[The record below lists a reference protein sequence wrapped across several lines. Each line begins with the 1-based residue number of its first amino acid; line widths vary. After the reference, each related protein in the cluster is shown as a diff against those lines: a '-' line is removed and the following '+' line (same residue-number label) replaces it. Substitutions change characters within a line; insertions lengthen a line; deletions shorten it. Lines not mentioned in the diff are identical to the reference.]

1 MSDDCELR
9 AKGSFVNKYA
19 IGGIVGAVVLGGY
32 FGVNALFT
40 KSFEIPTVEVT
51 QGPLRIT
58 QQVTGRVDAS
68 RAFTVSAPRI
78 RGLQITRLADEG
90 AMAEVGDTLIQFD
103 ATQQMADLADHQSTL
118 KIRQTT
124 LARAEQEYMIQ
135 KKNLELDKQKAERK
149 YDEQK
154 HEAPR
159 LAEEARL
166 ELDLAQLN
174 YQGKLDQLTG
184 DVEKAELEVQRAR
197 DQVTMEERDLAQ
209 LTITAPIPGMV
220 VHLDI
225 WKGGQMSK
233 VQEGDSPWP
242 GQGLVNLPDLSEMIV
257 KATVSEVDAAK
268 VDTAQKAIVT
278 LDALPDQR
286 YDGKVIKKSTLARRK
301 DPSSKINVF
310 DLEIAI
316 LDKDDQLKPGMSAA
330 ARIIIS
336 RIDEVI
342 KVPLE
347 AVFEKDGR
355 TMVYLSNKREVEV
368 TVGRRNDMEIEII
381 EGLSGDETVC
391 LVDPTLDELGQPGD
405 RATEPELNRGRQVPE
420 GGRSG
425 RGGGR
430 RGGH

>member
-1 MSDDCELR
+1 
-9 AKGSFVNKYA
+9 VNKYTISGIVVVA
-19 IGGIVGAVVLGGY
+19 VIGGYL
-32 FGVNALFT
+32 GVNALFT
-40 KSFEIPTVEVT
+40 KSFEIPTVDVT
-51 QGPLRIT
+51 RGSLRIT

-90 AMAEVGDTLIQFD
+90 SMASVGDTLIQFD
-103 ATQQMADLADHQSTL
+103 ATQQLADLADHQSTL

-124 LARAEQEYMIQ
+124 LARAEQEYTIQ
-135 KKNLELDKQKAERK
+135 KKNLELDMQKAERK

-166 ELDLAQLN
+166 ELDLARLN

-184 DVEKAELEVQRAR
+184 DVQKAELEVQRAR
-197 DQVTMEERDLAQ
+197 DQVTMEQHDLEQ
-209 LTITAPIPGMV
+209 LTVVAPIPGMV
-220 VHLDI
+220 VHLEI

-257 KATVSEVDAAK
+257 NATVSEVDAAR
-268 VDTAQKAIVT
+268 VETEMPAVVT
-278 LDALPDQR
+278 LDALPGQR
-286 YDGKVIKKSTLARRK
+286 YAGKVLKKSTLARRK

-310 DLEIAI
+310 DVEIVI
-316 LDKDDQLKPGMSAA
+316 QDKDDQLKPGMSAA
-330 ARIIIS
+330 ARIVIDQ
-336 RIDEVI
+336 IDEVI

-355 TMVYLSNKREVEV
+355 TVVYLNNRHEVEV
-368 TVGRRNDMEIEII
+368 QVGRRNDMEIEIV

-391 LVDPTLDELGQPGD
+391 LIDPTLDEPGQPGD
-405 RATEPELNRGRQVPE
+405 RATEPELNKGRQLPS
-420 GGRSG
+420 GASGQRPRGSGSRSG
-425 RGGGR
+425 GKRG
-430 RGGH
+430 H

>member
-1 MSDDCELR
+1 
-9 AKGSFVNKYA
+9 VNKYM
-19 IGGIVGAVVLGGY
+19 IGGIVIVVVIGGY
-32 FGVNALFT
+32 LGVNALFT
-40 KSFEIPTVEVT
+40 KSFEIPTVDVT
-51 QGPLRIT
+51 MGPLRIT

-78 RGLQITRLADEG
+78 RGLQITRLAEEG
-90 AMAEVGDTLIQFD
+90 SMASVGDTLIQFD
-103 ATQQMADLADHQSTL
+103 ATQQMADLSDHQSTL

-124 LARAEQEYMIQ
+124 LARAEQEYTIQ
-135 KKNLELDKQKAERK
+135 KKNLELELQKAERK

-166 ELDLAQLN
+166 ELDLARLN

-184 DVEKAELEVQRAR
+184 DVQKAELEVQRAR
-197 DQVTMEERDLAQ
+197 DQVTMEERDLSQ

-242 GQGLVNLPDLSEMIV
+242 GQGLINLPDLSEMIV
-257 KATVSEVDAAK
+257 NATVSEVDAARVK
-268 VDTAQKAIVT
+268 TGMRAIVT
-278 LDALPDQR
+278 LDALSGQR
-286 YDGKVIKKSTLARRK
+286 YAGEVLKKSTLARRK

-310 DLEIAI
+310 DVEIAI

-330 ARIIIS
+330 ARIVIDQ
-336 RIDEVI
+336 IDEVI

-347 AVFEKDGR
+347 TVFEKEGR
-355 TMVYLSNKREVEV
+355 TVVYLDSEKEVEV
-368 TVGRRNDMEIEII
+368 VVGRRNDMEIEIV
-381 EGLSGDETVC
+381 EGLSGDETIC
-391 LVDPTLDELGQPGD
+391 LIDPTLGEPGQPGD
-405 RATEPELNRGRQVPE
+405 RATEPELNKGRQLPP
-420 GGRSG
+420 GASG
-425 RGGGR
+425 QRPRGGGGR
-430 RGGH
+430 RGR